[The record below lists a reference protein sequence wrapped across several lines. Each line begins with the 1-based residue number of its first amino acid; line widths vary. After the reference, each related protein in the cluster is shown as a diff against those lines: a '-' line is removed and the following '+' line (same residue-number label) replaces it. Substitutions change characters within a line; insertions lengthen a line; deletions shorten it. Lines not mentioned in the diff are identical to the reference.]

1 MCMYRN
7 PIPNIKSIATLC
19 NMFGSL
25 SKIPFV
31 RNFMFRELCQKIMGG
46 EEQEKDFEGEFHRLR
61 SSHNFPFAIALIM
74 NTATMLHVMDRPTVG
89 HI

>member
-1 MCMYRN
+1 MCMYRE
-7 PIPNIKSIATLC
+7 PIPNVKSIATLC

-74 NTATMLHVMDRPTVG
+74 YTATMLHVMDRPTVG